1 MPKQKLNV
9 GDIFLISDVIL
20 NNEPLKL
27 ETLKIGKIIYI
38 SESFKKIIG
47 FLVSQD
53 NFEQVPNDVIDIEF
67 SDTVLYTSNQLLL
80 DGQWKVIGKQ
90 NVSPREEDLT
100 LRLVSNRLYRLDDE
114 LEIVPTKNLKKYR
127 KQLIDGFVLIYQ
139 KLNEN

>member
-80 DGQWKVIGKQ
+80 DGQWKVI
-90 NVSPREEDLT
+90 
-100 LRLVSNRLYRLDDE
+100 
-114 LEIVPTKNLKKYR
+114 
-127 KQLIDGFVLIYQ
+127 
-139 KLNEN
+139 

>member
-47 FLVSQD
+47 WKITRGHGLFL
-53 NFEQVPNDVIDIEF
+53 FE
-67 SDTVLYTSNQLLL
+67 NQ
-80 DGQWKVIGKQ
+80 
-90 NVSPREEDLT
+90 
-100 LRLVSNRLYRLDDE
+100 Y
-114 LEIVPTKNLKKYR
+114 
-127 KQLIDGFVLIYQ
+127 
-139 KLNEN
+139 

>member
-100 LRLVSNRLYRLDDE
+100 LRLVSNRLYRLCLLYTSPSPRDS
-114 LEIVPTKNLKKYR
+114 
-127 KQLIDGFVLIYQ
+127 
-139 KLNEN
+139 